1 MITRN
6 DFFSITDQYGYP
18 ATDFERHVAKCSDLC
33 VNDKCGRPFLCL
45 KNSTGWV
52 EFLDWK
58 NENVVH
64 LKTKREFIRFMK
76 GADLMFKQ
84 ELLQKKL
91 DKIKEMF

>member
-84 ELLQKKL
+84 EWLQKKL